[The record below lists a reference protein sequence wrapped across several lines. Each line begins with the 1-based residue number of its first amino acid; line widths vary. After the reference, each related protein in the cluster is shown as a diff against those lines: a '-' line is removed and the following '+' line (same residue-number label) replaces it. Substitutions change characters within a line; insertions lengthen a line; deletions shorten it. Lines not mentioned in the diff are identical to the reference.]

1 MAVYRVDVLTNDP
14 YAFRQWVLD
23 NIPSQSL
30 VRFIGYRVPDGWYF
44 KNVFS
49 QQDVAERF
57 HRHWYP
63 DAEDHN
69 VREFGNSQA

>member
-1 MAVYRVDVLTNDP
+1 MAVYRVDVQTSDAE
-14 YAFRQWVLD
+14 AFRQWVLE
-23 NIPSQSL
+23 NIPSHVL
-30 VRFIGYRVPDGWYF
+30 VRFIGYRVPEGWYF

-49 QQDVAERF
+49 NQDVAERF

-69 VREFGNSQA
+69 VSEFGYSQS